1 MRRFLQLGGLL
12 AACLACGSA
21 ADQKNTPKNGPNGS
35 AARPAPGRPALPR
48 NGGGPGGGRRP
59 QLGPPLSNP
68 ASQAARLYK
77 ATPEERERALE
88 KVPPKQ
94 QDQIRKQLETFDA
107 MPREQQQVLI
117 RRTERL
123 ASLPPEQQ
131 AAFRQQMAALGKLPQ
146 ERKRAIGRALRTLEP
161 MPGDQRQRIL
171 KSQEFKDRFSP
182 EEQTIISDLSAV
194 MLPPM

>member
-1 MRRFLQLGGLL
+1 MRHALQLVGLL
-12 AACLACGSA
+12 AACLACGWA
-21 ADQKNTPKNGPNGS
+21 ADQKNTPKNGPNGL
-35 AARPAPGRPALPR
+35 AARSGPGKAALPR
-48 NGGGPGGGRRP
+48 NGGGPGGRA

-68 ASQAARLYK
+68 ASQAARLYR

-94 QDQIRKQLETFDA
+94 QEQIRKQLETFDA
-107 MPREQQQVLI
+107 MPKVQQEVLI
-117 RRTERL
+117 RRAERL
-123 ASLPPEQQ
+123 ASLPAEQQ

-171 KSQEFKDRFSP
+171 NSQEFKDRFSP
-182 EEQTIISDLSAV
+182 EEQKIISDLSAV